1 MGFGGGL
8 RLQGRLWHGWGWGYF
23 IPVVSVAS
31 EKTTRGY
38 DHALNAMP
46 TWLGP
51 SLFNIGA
58 DYWPVLSSKMQTG
71 ILKFRAAFPS
81 TPFPPEGMCSA
92 SAKKILFFAPDTVSV
107 ILELLAAALI

>member
-58 DYWPVLSSKMQTG
+58 DYWV
-71 ILKFRAAFPS
+71 
-81 TPFPPEGMCSA
+81 
-92 SAKKILFFAPDTVSV
+92 
-107 ILELLAAALI
+107 